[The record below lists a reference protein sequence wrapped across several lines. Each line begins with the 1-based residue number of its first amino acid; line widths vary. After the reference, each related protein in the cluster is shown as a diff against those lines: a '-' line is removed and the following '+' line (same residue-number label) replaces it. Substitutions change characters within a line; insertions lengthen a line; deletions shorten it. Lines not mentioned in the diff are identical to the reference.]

1 MPTHATDSRWLV
13 VYPHRTQHNSLP
25 VSVQTLATYMLALL
39 NPLGLWFTRIVVDQ
53 VSSSPEPV

>member
-1 MPTHATDSRWLV
+1 M
-13 VYPHRTQHNSLP
+13 VYPLRTQHNSLP